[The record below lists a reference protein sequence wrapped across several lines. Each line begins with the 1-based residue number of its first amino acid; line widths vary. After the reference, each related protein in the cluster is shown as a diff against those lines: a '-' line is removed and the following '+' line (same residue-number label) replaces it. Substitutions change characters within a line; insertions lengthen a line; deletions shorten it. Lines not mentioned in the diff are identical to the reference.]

1 MIDQFLDSD
10 QKDAL
15 QEISN
20 IAMGSA
26 ASGLATVLESF
37 VRLSIPRISI
47 IETSRLTARL
57 SETFPGLPEV
67 SAVRQAFYGHME
79 GEVIVLFGQD
89 GCQELADLLGHSRET
104 AESVKEELLLDVSN
118 ILIGACMNGMA
129 HQLGYLLSFSPPAIM
144 CKGVAVDRVFFGHSP
159 VCEQA
164 LLIQI
169 DFSLEARSFV
179 CHMLTFL
186 TPESF
191 EPLRS
196 SIARFLTSL

>member
-1 MIDQFLDSD
+1 MNAEFLDSD

-37 VRLSIPRISI
+37 VSLSIPRISI

-57 SETFPGLPEV
+57 SETFPGLPQV

-79 GEVIVLFGQD
+79 GEVIVIFGEE
-89 GCQELADLLGHSRET
+89 GCNELADLLGHSREIT
-104 AESVKEELLLDVSN
+104 ESVKEELLLDVTN

-129 HQLGYLLSFSPPAIM
+129 HQLGYTLNFSAPAIL
-144 CKGVAVDRVFFGHSP
+144 CRGVAVDRVFAGHAP
-159 VCEQA
+159 VCAQA

-169 DFSLEARSFV
+169 DFALEARSFV
-179 CHMLTFL
+179 CHLLTFL

-191 EPLRS
+191 EPLRM
-196 SIARFLTSL
+196 SIARFLASL

>member
-1 MIDQFLDSD
+1 MITEFLDSD

-47 IETSRLTARL
+47 VETSRLTARL
-57 SETFPGLPEV
+57 SETFPQHREV
-67 SAVRQAFYGHME
+67 SAVRQAFYGQLG
-79 GEVIVLFGQD
+79 GEVIVLFGEEE
-89 GCQELADLLGHSRET
+89 CNELADLLGHSRET
-104 AESVKEELLLDVSN
+104 TESVKEELLLDVSN
-118 ILIGACMNGMA
+118 ILIGACINGIA
-129 HQLGYLLSFSPPAIM
+129 RQLGFELSFSPPAIL
-144 CKGVAVDRVFFGHSP
+144 CRGVFVDRVFSGHMP

-169 DFSLEARSFV
+169 DFALEARSFGCNV
-179 CHMLTFL
+179 LTFL

-191 EPLRS
+191 EPLRT
-196 SIARFLTSL
+196 SIARFLASM

>member
-1 MIDQFLDSD
+1 MSEFLDVD

-26 ASGLATVLESF
+26 AAGLATVLESF

-47 IETSRLTARL
+47 IETARLTARL
-57 SETFPGLPEV
+57 AETFPDHRDV

-79 GEVIVLFGQD
+79 GEVIVLFGQE
-89 GCQELADLLGHSRET
+89 GCDELADLLGHSGEAT
-104 AESVKEELLLDVSN
+104 EGVKEELLLDVSN
-118 ILIGACMNGMA
+118 ILIGACMNGIA
-129 HQLGYLLSFSPPAIM
+129 HQLGFSLSFSAPSIL
-144 CKGVAVDRVFFGHSP
+144 CRGVAVDRVFAGHTP

-164 LLIQI
+164 LFIRI
-169 DFSLEARSFV
+169 DFALEARSFA
-179 CHMLTFL
+179 CHLLTFL

-191 EPLRS
+191 EPLRL
-196 SIARFLTSL
+196 SIARFLASI

>member
-1 MIDQFLDSD
+1 VINQFLDAD

-57 SETFPGLPEV
+57 AETFPGLPEV

-79 GEVIVLFGQD
+79 GEVIVLFGEE
-89 GCQELADLLGHSRET
+89 GCNELADLLGHSPET
-104 AESVKEELLLDVSN
+104 AESMKEELLLDVSN

-129 HQLGYLLSFSPPAIM
+129 HQLGYALSFSPPAIM
-144 CKGVAVDRVFFGHSP
+144 CRGVAVDRVFSGHAP
-159 VCEQA
+159 ACEQA

-169 DFSLEARSFV
+169 DFALEARSFA
-179 CHMLTFL
+179 CHLLTFL

-191 EPLRS
+191 EPLRR
-196 SIARFLTSL
+196 SIARFLAAI